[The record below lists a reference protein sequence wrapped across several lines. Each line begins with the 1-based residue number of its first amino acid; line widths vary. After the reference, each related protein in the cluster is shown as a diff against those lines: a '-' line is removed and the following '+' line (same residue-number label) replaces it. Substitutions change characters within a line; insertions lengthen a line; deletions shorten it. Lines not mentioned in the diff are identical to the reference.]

1 MSSPSPI
8 LRRAESQGVA
18 TLTLASPA
26 NRNALG
32 LLMIDSLIV
41 ALAEIEKDPDIRV
54 VVIAGE
60 GPALSAGHDLREMQT
75 HRGDEDA
82 GAAYFETLM
91 RRCGELMRGIVD
103 LPKPVIAAVEGVA
116 TAAGCQ
122 LVAACDLAIAGE
134 GAKFALP
141 GVNIGLFC
149 STPLV
154 AVGRAVSR
162 KAAME
167 LALTGEPIDARRA
180 EAIGLVNRVVAAG
193 SALAQAQ
200 TLAGKIAARS
210 GPVLA
215 LGKRT
220 FQSQIETTLGDAYR
234 IASQAMID
242 NLALA
247 DCAEGMAAFLEKRPP
262 VWSGR

>member
-8 LRRAESQGVA
+8 LRRADAEGVA

-41 ALAEIEKDPDIRV
+41 ALAEIEKDASIRV

-60 GPALSAGHDLREMQT
+60 GPALSAGHDLREIRT
-75 HRGDEDA
+75 HRGDADG
-82 GAAYFETLM
+82 GADYFEKLM
-91 RRCGELMRGIVD
+91 RRCGDLMRGVVE

-180 EAIGLVNRVVAAG
+180 QAIGLVNRVVVSGDALTEAQ
-193 SALAQAQ
+193 ALAV
-200 TLAGKIAARS
+200 KIAARS

-215 LGKRT
+215 LGKRA

-234 IASQAMID
+234 IAGQAMID
-242 NLALA
+242 NLALP
-247 DCAEGMAAFLEKRPP
+247 DSAEGIAAFLDKRAPA
-262 VWSGR
+262 WSGR